1 MPDYNFNLNP
11 NPLAAFNIPGITDTN
26 TPSLGGIGYDPTSLA
41 SIQSF
46 GLPSF
51 GGTQAPASNMW
62 TDIFGKDGK
71 GGYANTAM
79 DLTKGLVGMGLG
91 IKGMNM
97 AKEQFAFNKANILY
111 DRNKRNEMYEHT
123 RNLQA
128 QNREAARGYT
138 LPNQSVPSTNSTPNA
153 IPSIADQMKRYGA

>member
-1 MPDYNFNLNP
+1 MRAYSTNS

-71 GGYANTAM
+71 MGYANTAM
-79 DLTKGLVGMGLG
+79 DLGKGIFGMWAGMKGLGLAKDQFNMQKQVTNLNMDMMKKNYNQTLEGKQRNMIAAMGQEQAANQG
-91 IKGMNM
+91 I
-97 AKEQFAFNKANILY
+97 L
-111 DRNKRNEMYEHT
+111 
-123 RNLQA
+123 
-128 QNREAARGYT
+128 
-138 LPNQSVPSTNSTPNA
+138 SV
-153 IPSIADQMKRYGA
+153 ADQLKKYGA